1 MSTSRR
7 KPTGKA
13 AAIQETQEEGESSTF
28 QATPPAQRQDPILE
42 SQPIDSILT
51 QTLEPRAQLNQE
63 VFNVLGV
70 PVQLTDDQFQSL
82 LARLSAKDLRPSGPD
97 TQEPLNSQPIDP
109 EDSPS
114 DGSDHGSHR
123 DRWSRPHRR
132 YQRSRSRP
140 RSVKRS
146 PKHADPDKLNDGT
159 SPTYIAWRS
168 LLRGKL
174 RANADWWP
182 TEQDRINYVFGC
194 TEGKAQSFLE
204 PRIDEDS
211 LDPWLTVDEMLE
223 YLNTVFRNHFETEQS
238 ENSFYALKHSAGQD
252 FNEFHTEFAR
262 LASVGRVPSITWRSH
277 LWRKLNREFRNRLL
291 ATHHQYPTYQE
302 LVRECQ
308 RLSVDLEEL
317 YRQFPPVAQTQ
328 RRRPETTVAR
338 PIRSRGSSQ
347 QLAPGLLPAPRHSS
361 RPLLLDTDR
370 KRDSATPGP
379 RASTVPATDPAKA
392 TCFNCGEVGHY
403 SNSCP
408 NPRTT
413 PRINEIEEDI
423 EASDDEG
430 SGEDDTD
437 ESEN

>member
-7 KPTGKA
+7 KATGKA
-13 AAIQETQEEGESSTF
+13 VIQESIEEGGSATLQE
-28 QATPPAQRQDPILE
+28 TPPAQLIDPILE
-42 SQPIDSILT
+42 SQPIGSAPT
-51 QTLEPRAQLNQE
+51 RTLEPRAQLTQE
-63 VFNVLGV
+63 ISNVLGV

-82 LARLSAKDLRPSGPD
+82 LARLSTKDLSGPS

-109 EDSPS
+109 DDSPS
-114 DGSDHGSHR
+114 ESSNHGSYR
-123 DRWSRPHRR
+123 DRQSRPHRR
-132 YQRSRSRP
+132 YQRSRSRLQ
-140 RSVKRS
+140 SVKRS

-159 SPTYIAWRS
+159 SPTYNAWRS

-182 TEQDRINYVFGC
+182 TEQDRINYVFSC
-194 TEGKAQSFLE
+194 TEGRAQSFLE

-223 YLNTVFRNHFETEQS
+223 YLKTVFQNYFETEQS

-291 ATHHQYPTYQE
+291 ATHHQYPIYQE

-328 RRRPETTVAR
+328 RRHPETTIDKPVR
-338 PIRSRGSSQ
+338 PIGSSQ
-347 QLAPGLLPAPRHSS
+347 QPARGLLPAPRQA
-361 RPLLLDTDR
+361 LLLDTDR
-370 KRDSATPGP
+370 KRDSVTPGP
-379 RASTVPATDPAKA
+379 RISMPPTANPNKG
-392 TCFNCGEVGHY
+392 TCFNCGKVGHY
-403 SNSCP
+403 SKACP
-408 NPRTT
+408 DTRTT
-413 PRINEIEEDI
+413 PRINEIEQDI
-423 EASDDEG
+423 EASGDEANDDE
-430 SGEDDTD
+430 DDAES

>member
-63 VFNVLGV
+63 VSNVLGV

-123 DRWSRPHRR
+123 DRWSRPYRR

>member
-7 KPTGKA
+7 KATGKA
-13 AAIQETQEEGESSTF
+13 VIQESIEEGGSATLQE
-28 QATPPAQRQDPILE
+28 TPPAQLIDPILE
-42 SQPIDSILT
+42 SQPIDSAPT
-51 QTLEPRAQLNQE
+51 RTLEPRAQLTQE
-63 VFNVLGV
+63 ISNVLGV

-82 LARLSAKDLRPSGPD
+82 LARLSTKDLSGPS

-114 DGSDHGSHR
+114 ESSNHESYQ
-123 DRWSRPHRR
+123 DRQSRPHRR
-132 YQRSRSRP
+132 YQRSRSRLQ
-140 RSVKRS
+140 SVKRS

-159 SPTYIAWRS
+159 SPTYNAWRS

-182 TEQDRINYVFGC
+182 TEQDRINYVFSC
-194 TEGKAQSFLE
+194 TEGRAQSFLE

-223 YLNTVFRNHFETEQS
+223 YLKTVFQNYFETEQS

-317 YRQFPPVAQTQ
+317 YRQFPPVAQT
-328 RRRPETTVAR
+328 
-338 PIRSRGSSQ
+338 
-347 QLAPGLLPAPRHSS
+347 
-361 RPLLLDTDR
+361 
-370 KRDSATPGP
+370 
-379 RASTVPATDPAKA
+379 
-392 TCFNCGEVGHY
+392 
-403 SNSCP
+403 
-408 NPRTT
+408 
-413 PRINEIEEDI
+413 
-423 EASDDEG
+423 
-430 SGEDDTD
+430 
-437 ESEN
+437 